1 MTTLFASGE
10 HFITFLSLFSL
21 LFFLPDNESVKF
33 KIYDSMG
40 VYKEVDITYMTVPIN
55 KQKPLLSDNFHN
67 SLLINIVIVPK
78 FAILLTGFSPVF
90 QLKDRGI
97 DKVGSRLAFDF
108 PQLVDLVLFIYLL
121 LKLVP
126 SAYRKNLSRKSG
138 TLGMSRYRFG

>member
-1 MTTLFASGE
+1 MR
-10 HFITFLSLFSL
+10 
-21 LFFLPDNESVKF
+21 
-33 KIYDSMG
+33 
-40 VYKEVDITYMTVPIN
+40 VYKKVDITYMTVPIN

-126 SAYRKNLSRKSG
+126 SAYRKNLSRKLG
-138 TLGMSRYRFG
+138 TLGMSRYRFGQVSFGETKQQLASRSGWLCRLKFRRFYVRVSPHQ

>member
-1 MTTLFASGE
+1 MR
-10 HFITFLSLFSL
+10 
-21 LFFLPDNESVKF
+21 
-33 KIYDSMG
+33 
-40 VYKEVDITYMTVPIN
+40 VYKKVDITYMTVPIN

-108 PQLVDLVLFIYLL
+108 PQLVDLVLFII
-121 LKLVP
+121 KI
-126 SAYRKNLSRKSG
+126 SSFCIS
-138 TLGMSRYRFG
+138 